1 MGVRVRQKRKGS
13 GNPWWVFICHKGRR
27 RSLLVGDK
35 RAAEAVASQIRQS
48 IKAGEF
54 QFEKLEK
61 EKENII
67 TTEELKKMLSEVRL
81 RNKKKIMKIVAAV
94 YNLGEGVSQKMIA
107 EKTGIC
113 RADISIYVRR
123 AIDEGLLENCSSSDQ
138 PCPYMLRV
146 TEKGLKFLLDPAN
159 QPEES
164 APNKP
169 DKPEEVDS
177 VAVACTSFGTETITD
192 KDHSLEEVLNEII
205 LRQTRT
211 IERLLDEYERYKQE
225 NELLTQKE
233 LQLTAENDMLRENNL
248 KLEEEVKELKEKIES
263 YKEEVRQLR
272 DIRASLTQI
281 NLPQRVASAMAVFG
295 D

>member
-1 MGVRVRQKRKGS
+1 MGVRVRQKEKGE
-13 GNPWWVFICHKGRR
+13 GKPWWIFIAYKGQRK
-27 RSLLVGDK
+27 SLLVGDK

-67 TTEELKKMLSEVRL
+67 ITEELKKMLSEVRL
-81 RNKKKIMKIVAAV
+81 GNKKKIMKIVDAV
-94 YNLGEGVSQKMIA
+94 YNLSEGVSQKMIA

-123 AIDEGLLENCSSSDQ
+123 AIDEGLLENCSSSNQ

-169 DKPEEVDS
+169 EKQEDVDS

-225 NELLTQKE
+225 NERLTQREK
-233 LQLTAENDMLRENNL
+233 QLMADNDKWLEDNL
-248 KLEEEVKELKEKIES
+248 KLEEVIKALEEKIES
-263 YKEEVRQLR
+263 YKEEVKKLR
-272 DIRASLTQI
+272 DIRTSLTPI
-281 NLPQRVASAMAVFG
+281 NLPQRVTHAMAVFG